1 MMERD
6 VVVRLLLGL
15 IMVVVAYAVIRI
27 LAPART
33 LLAGAAL
40 GAGAL
45 ALVALNPGA
54 LASVE
59 FWAGL
64 VGFAAILSALMI
76 VIHPNPMVS
85 VLFLIVN
92 LFCVALFYLFLNAQF
107 LAAIQIIIYAGAI
120 MVLFLF
126 VVMLLNLKA
135 EEGLTARGG
144 PQRYGAIVL
153 GGLFAGLLFDAILHR
168 GPQPYFDPGTF
179 ASGFGTAR
187 ELGGLLF
194 TRYLFA
200 FEAASLLLIA
210 AMIGA
215 VVLAKRRLR

>member
-1 MMERD
+1 M
-6 VVVRLLLGL
+6 VARLLLGL
-15 IMVVVAYAVIRI
+15 ILAVGLYGLIRI
-27 LAPART
+27 LAPGRT

-40 GAGAL
+40 AAGAV
-45 ALVALNPGA
+45 ALVALNPAA

-59 FWAGL
+59 FWGGL

-92 LFCVALFYLFLNAQF
+92 LFCVALFYLILNAQF

-144 PQRYGAIVL
+144 PQRIGAVVL
-153 GGLFAGLLFDAILHR
+153 GGMFAGLLFDAIRHR
-168 GPQPYFDPGTF
+168 GAQPYFEPGSF
-179 ASGFGTAR
+179 DSGFGTAR

-215 VVLAKRRLR
+215 VILAKRRLR

>member
-1 MMERD
+1 MMEGD

-15 IMVVVAYAVIRI
+15 IVIVVTFAVIRS

-33 LLAGAAL
+33 VLAGAVL
-40 GAGAL
+40 GAGAVV
-45 ALVALNPGA
+45 LVALNPAA

-92 LFCVALFYLFLNAQF
+92 LFCVALFYLILNAQF
-107 LAAIQIIIYAGAI
+107 LAVLQVIIYAGAI

-135 EEGLTARGG
+135 EEGLRSGG
-144 PQRYGAIVL
+144 GLQRYGAIVL
-153 GGLFAGLLFDAILHR
+153 GGLFTGLLFDAIRHR

-179 ASGFGTAR
+179 DSGFGTAR
-187 ELGGLLF
+187 DLGRLLF
-194 TRYLFA
+194 TRYMFA

-215 VVLAKRRLR
+215 VILAKRRLR